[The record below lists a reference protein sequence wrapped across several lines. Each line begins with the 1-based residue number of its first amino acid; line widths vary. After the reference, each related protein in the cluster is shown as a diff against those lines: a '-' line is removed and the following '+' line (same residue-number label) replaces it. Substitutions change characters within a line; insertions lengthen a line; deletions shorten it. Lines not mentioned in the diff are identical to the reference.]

1 MRVAREAAGQH
12 LRQEPERQQEPVAAV
27 LPERQ
32 EQPVQL
38 VQLERQME
46 PVPQKQPEKELPEPP
61 EGQASELGQEP
72 QQELQAGKEP
82 ERPSPSF
89 RKGS

>member
-1 MRVAREAAGQH
+1 MRVAREAAGQYR
-12 LRQEPERQQEPVAAV
+12 RQGLAREPVPAV
-27 LPERQ
+27 LPERP
-32 EQPVQL
+32 EQ
-38 VQLERQME
+38 

-82 ERPSPSF
+82 ERLPPSF